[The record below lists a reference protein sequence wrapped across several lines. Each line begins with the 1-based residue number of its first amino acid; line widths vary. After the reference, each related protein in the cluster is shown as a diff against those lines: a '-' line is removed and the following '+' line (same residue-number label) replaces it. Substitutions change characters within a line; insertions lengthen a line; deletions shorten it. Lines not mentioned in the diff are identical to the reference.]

1 MTQLIDPGCIPCRL
15 KKQLLNQQYDA
26 IYNTTKQRAL
36 DSGINHAIYYD
47 EEDGKFRATE
57 LQTTIERG
65 VERYEIVTPH

>member
-26 IYNTTKQRAL
+26 IYNTTKQRAV
-36 DSGINHAIYYD
+36 DSGLNYAIHYD
-47 EEDGKFRATE
+47 EEDGKFRAAE

-65 VERYEIVTPH
+65 IERYEIITPH

>member
-26 IYNTTKQRAL
+26 IYNTTKQLAV

-47 EEDGKFRATE
+47 KEDGKFRAEE
-57 LQTTIERG
+57 LQSVINNG
-65 VERYEIVTPH
+65 VERYEIITPY